1 MSIQKL
7 LFPGSFIHML
17 IVKRFLSLVTICT
30 IFVIWVY
37 IPICVLS
44 VPSSSTPSSLNTAA
58 SPAEGTT
65 TTNTE
70 VSALGNSE
78 NDDNAMNQV
87 STVKN
92 IVHLADLTSQYYD
105 VKIHETFEKM
115 EVLSKNGLSI
125 RIDLSFRYNPVEE
138 QIGYLHDEIG
148 RDYVERIIK
157 PEIRSVTREVIGN
170 YLPEELYSTKREAI
184 EDEIE
189 SLTRGKVEGKYIAL
203 DAILIRDV
211 TLPQTLRAGI
221 EKKLVQEQEALEYEF
236 KIAKAKKE
244 AERKEIEAEG
254 IAKFQ
259 KIVNQTIT
267 PQLLK
272 WKGVEATQEISKSP
286 NSKVIVIGNGDGD
299 LPIILGGQ

>member
-1 MSIQKL
+1 MENQGLPKALIMGIAGL
-7 LFPGSFIHML
+7 IFIVLFGSSMFYTVDPGEKGILFKKFGGGL
-17 IVKRFLSLVTICT
+17 DKETIYGQG
-30 IFVIWVY
+30 FHVIAPW
-37 IPICVLS
+37 
-44 VPSSSTPSSLNTAA
+44 NTLH
-58 SPAEGTT
+58 
-65 TTNTE
+65 
-70 VSALGNSE
+70 V
-78 NDDNAMNQV
+78 
-87 STVKN
+87 
-92 IVHLADLTSQYYD
+92 YD

-125 RIDLSFRYNPVEE
+125 KIDLSFRYMPIQA

-148 RDYVERIIK
+148 RNYLERIIK

-189 SLTRGKVEGKYIAL
+189 ALTREKVEAKYLTL

-211 TLPQTLRAGI
+211 TLPLTLRNGI
-221 EKKLVQEQEALEYEF
+221 EKKLVQEQESLEYEF
-236 KIAKAKKE
+236 KIDKARKE
-244 AERKEIEAEG
+244 AERKEIEANG

-259 KIVNQTIT
+259 QIVNRTIT

-272 WKGVEATQEISKSP
+272 WKGVEATQEIAKSS
-286 NSKVIVIGNGDGD
+286 NAKVIVIGNGDGD

>member
-1 MSIQKL
+1 MENQGLPKAMVMGVVGL
-7 LFPGSFIHML
+7 
-17 IVKRFLSLVTICT
+17 
-30 IFVIWVY
+30 IFVVMFG
-37 IPICVLS
+37 
-44 VPSSSTPSSLNTAA
+44 SSMFKTIDPGEKGIIFRKFGGGLDKETIYGQGFHIIAPWNT
-58 SPAEGTT
+58 
-65 TTNTE
+65 
-70 VSALGNSE
+70 
-78 NDDNAMNQV
+78 MH
-87 STVKN
+87 
-92 IVHLADLTSQYYD
+92 IYD

-125 RIDLSFRYNPVEE
+125 KIDLSFRYMPVHKK
-138 QIGYLHDEIG
+138 IGYLHDEIG
-148 RDYVERIIK
+148 RNYLERIIK

-189 SLTRGKVEGKYIAL
+189 ALTRVKVEAKFLSL

-244 AERKEIEAEG
+244 AERKEIEANG

-259 KIVNQTIT
+259 QIVNRTIT

-272 WKGVEATQEISKSP
+272 WKGVEATQEIAKAP
-286 NSKVIVIGNGDGD
+286 NAKVIVIGNGGGD

>member
-1 MSIQKL
+1 MENQGLPRAMVMGIAGL
-7 LFPGSFIHML
+7 IFLVLFGSSMF
-17 IVKRFLSLVTICT
+17 VTIESGENGVLFKKFGGGLEKDV
-30 IFVIWVY
+30 IYGQGFHIVAPWNDMFV
-37 IPICVLS
+37 
-44 VPSSSTPSSLNTAA
+44 
-58 SPAEGTT
+58 
-65 TTNTE
+65 
-70 VSALGNSE
+70 
-78 NDDNAMNQV
+78 
-87 STVKN
+87 
-92 IVHLADLTSQYYD
+92 YD

-125 RIDLSFRYNPVEE
+125 KIDLSFRYYPVADK
-138 QIGYLHDEIG
+138 IGYLHDEIG
-148 RDYVERIIK
+148 RNYLERIIK

-189 SLTRGKVEGKYIAL
+189 VLTREKVETKYLTL

-211 TLPQTLRAGI
+211 TLPASLRAGI

-244 AERKEIEAEG
+244 AERKEIEANG
-254 IAKFQ
+254 IARFQ
-259 KIVNQTIT
+259 QIVNRTIT
-267 PQLLK
+267 PQLLR

-286 NSKVIVIGNGDGD
+286 NAKVIVIGNGDGD

>member
-1 MSIQKL
+1 MENQGLPRPLIMGVLGLIFIVMFGSSMFHTIEPGEKAV
-7 LFPGSFIHML
+7 LFEKFGGGLDKEKIYGQGFHIIAP
-17 IVKRFLSLVTICT
+17 
-30 IFVIWVY
+30 W
-37 IPICVLS
+37 
-44 VPSSSTPSSLNTAA
+44 NT
-58 SPAEGTT
+58 
-65 TTNTE
+65 
-70 VSALGNSE
+70 LH
-78 NDDNAMNQV
+78 
-87 STVKN
+87 
-92 IVHLADLTSQYYD
+92 IYD
-105 VKIHETFEKM
+105 VKINETFEKM

-125 RIDLSFRYNPVEE
+125 RIDLSFRYNPVQEK
-138 QIGYLHDEIG
+138 IGYLHDEIG
-148 RDYVERIIK
+148 RDYLERIIK

-189 SLTRGKVEGKYIAL
+189 SLTRAKVETKYLSL

-211 TLPQTLRAGI
+211 TLPQTLREAI
-221 EKKLVQEQEALEYEF
+221 EQKLKQEQESLEYEF
-236 KIAKAKKE
+236 KIDKAKKE
-244 AERKEIEAEG
+244 AQRKEIEANG

-259 KIVNQTIT
+259 RIVNQTIT

>member
-1 MSIQKL
+1 MENQGLPKGIVTGIAGL
-7 LFPGSFIHML
+7 LFVVIFGSSMFYTVDPGEKGVLFKKFSGGL
-17 IVKRFLSLVTICT
+17 DKETIYGQGFH
-30 IFVIWVY
+30 IIAPW
-37 IPICVLS
+37 
-44 VPSSSTPSSLNTAA
+44 NT
-58 SPAEGTT
+58 
-65 TTNTE
+65 
-70 VSALGNSE
+70 LH
-78 NDDNAMNQV
+78 
-87 STVKN
+87 
-92 IVHLADLTSQYYD
+92 IYD
-105 VKIHETFEKM
+105 VKLHETFEKM

-125 RIDLSFRYNPVEE
+125 RIDLSFRYNPVQS

-148 RDYVERIIK
+148 RDYLERIIK

-189 SLTRGKVEGKYIAL
+189 SLTRDKIQHKYLSL

-236 KIAKAKKE
+236 KIAKARKE
-244 AERKEIEAEG
+244 AERKEIEAKG
-254 IAKFQ
+254 ISEFQ
-259 KIVNQTIT
+259 RIVNRTIT